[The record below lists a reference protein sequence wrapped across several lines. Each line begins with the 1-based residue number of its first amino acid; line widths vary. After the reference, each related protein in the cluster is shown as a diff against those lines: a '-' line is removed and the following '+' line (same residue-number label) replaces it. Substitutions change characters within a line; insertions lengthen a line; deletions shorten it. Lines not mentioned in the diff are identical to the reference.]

1 MEKTKAK
8 KPPKKPKNV
17 KPKPKPKPKSAQSSK
32 PKSPKNGKP
41 KKVKQKSIRSVGSGI
56 TILRDSDSS
65 IIDEMYD
72 RKIQTVIKRIKT
84 QNELTDDKIRFGWN
98 VGDYS

>member
-8 KPPKKPKNV
+8 KPPKKSKNV
-17 KPKPKPKPKSAQSSK
+17 KPKPKPKPAQSSK
-32 PKSPKNGKP
+32 PKSPKPKNGKP
-41 KKVKQKSIRSVGSGI
+41 KNGKQKSIRSVGSGI

-72 RKIQTVIKRIKT
+72 RKIQTVIKRIKN